1 MLYGRRAAI
10 AAACATVAVAAVA
23 AGCGGGS
30 GSSSSK
36 GLLDPVSAAATK
48 TENAGAAR
56 IRFAMVMGGKGLQG
70 QTIRLGGTGAIDGTS
85 AVMNIKLGSMLSQM
99 EKGLSPAKKLALGA
113 MLGNASMKEIVVK
126 ENGDEVIYMRIPFLS
141 SQIPGHKQWMK
152 LDISKFGKSAGID
165 MSKLMSGSQFQPTDA
180 LSMLEA
186 EGANVQ
192 KVGPETIGGVATT
205 KYHVVID
212 VAKELQAKGLTSPVF
227 KGMAGKMKTIPA
239 DVWVDDGGL
248 VRRIQFAY
256 GLPGG
261 AAHMSMRMDMFD
273 YGANLTISA
282 PPSSQVFD
290 MTQLAQQGYG
300 STH

>member
-1 MLYGRRAAI
+1 MRQGRGAVV
-10 AAACATVAVAAVA
+10 AAALAVAVAVVA

-56 IRFAMVMGGKGLQG
+56 IRFRMVMGGKGLRG
-70 QTIRLGGTGAIDGTS
+70 QTIRLGGTGAVDGND
-85 AVMNIKLGSMLSQM
+85 AVMNIELGSMLSQI

-113 MLGNASMKEIVVK
+113 ALGNASMKEIIVK
-126 ENGDEVIYMRIPFLS
+126 QNGDDVIYLRIPFLS
-141 SQIPGHKQWMK
+141 SQIPGHKQWLK
-152 LDISKFGKSAGID
+152 LDISKLGKSAGID

-186 EGANVQ
+186 EGAAVQ
-192 KVGPETIGGVATT
+192 KVGPATIGGVATT

-212 VAKELQAKGLTSPVF
+212 VAKELRAKGLTSPLF
-227 KGMAGKMKTIPA
+227 KGMAGRPKTIPA
-239 DVWVDDGGL
+239 NVWIDDGGL
-248 VRRIQFAY
+248 VRRVQLAY

-261 AAHMSMRMDMFD
+261 AARLNMTMDLYD
-273 YGANLTISA
+273 YGAQVDIAA
-282 PPSSQVFD
+282 PPSSRVFD
-290 MTQLAQQGYG
+290 MTQLAQQGFG